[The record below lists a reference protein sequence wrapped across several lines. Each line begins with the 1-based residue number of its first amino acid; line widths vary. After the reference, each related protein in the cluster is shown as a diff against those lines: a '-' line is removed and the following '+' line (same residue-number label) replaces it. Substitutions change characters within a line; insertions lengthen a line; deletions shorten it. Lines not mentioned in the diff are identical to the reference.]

1 MKHITETLVLML
13 VSLFMVSGV
22 SAKSADFPHREKY
35 KDVQVIET
43 EQLYSKLASVN
54 VVDVRSKYE
63 YDTLHIKGAKNIIL
77 GSLSFARDVDALIKS
92 SGKPVIFYCNG
103 GTCKKSYQAV
113 KEAEKGGVNGTV
125 AYDAGIYNWAQA
137 HPEESVLLGKNPMN
151 ANEFIDNKTYKA
163 RIIEANK
170 FETMMNGRHMVL
182 DIRDR
187 IQRDLQLFPFKEN
200 RAELADLESLRKYV
214 REAKTSG
221 KTLLVYDKV
230 GKQVRWF
237 QYFLE
242 REGMKD
248 YYFMKGGSEGYYEAK
263 LGKFQIPNPEQS
275 D

>member
-1 MKHITETLVLML
+1 MKHITETLALLL
-13 VSLFMVSGV
+13 VSVFMVTGAW
-22 SAKSADFPHREKY
+22 AKSEAFPHREKY

-43 EQLYSKLASVN
+43 EQLHAKLGSVN
-54 VVDVRSKYE
+54 IVDVRSKYE
-63 YDTLHIKGAKNIIL
+63 FDTLHIKGAVNIVL
-77 GSLSFARDVDALIKS
+77 GSLSFASDVDALIKS

-113 KEAEKGGVNGTV
+113 KEAEKGGVLGTT
-125 AYDAGIYNWAQA
+125 AYDAGIYHWAQA

-151 ANEFIDNKTYKA
+151 ANEFIDNKAYKA
-163 RIIEANK
+163 RIVEAEK
-170 FETMMNGRHMVL
+170 FENMMNGRHMVL

-200 RAELADLESLRKYV
+200 RAELADMNSIRQYV
-214 REAKTSG
+214 KEAKASG

-242 REGMKD
+242 REGVKN

-263 LGKFQIPNPEQS
+263 LGKFQIKTS
-275 D
+275 DD